1 MKESLK
7 ELFIKLNLD
16 GFVPYLD
23 NTAYLIFFFVILTFI
38 LFYLIS
44 FVLKIFSDKKE
55 SSTERKKP
63 SLNEIIDKEEV
74 KTSDDNEFVDVLV
87 AIEEEMAAVRELYV
101 GGYIS
106 KGVYISETDRLYE
119 KAKIFGL

>member
-7 ELFIKLNLD
+7 ELFLQLNLGD
-16 GFVPYLD
+16 FAPYID
-23 NTAYLIFFFVILTFI
+23 NTAYLVFFFIILTFI

-44 FVLKIFSDKKE
+44 FILKLFSDKKE
-55 SSTERKKP
+55 NSVERKQP
-63 SLNEIIDKEEV
+63 SLNEIIDKDEV
-74 KTSDDNEFVDVLV
+74 KVSDDNEFVDVLV

>member
-7 ELFIKLNLD
+7 EVFLQLNLE
-16 GFVPYLD
+16 GFVPYID
-23 NTAYLIFFFVILTFI
+23 NTAYLIFFFIILTFV

-44 FVLKIFSDKKE
+44 FILKLFSDKKE
-55 SSTERKKP
+55 NSVERKKP
-63 SLNEIIDKEEV
+63 SLNEIIDKEQV
-74 KTSDDNEFVDVLV
+74 KVSDDNEFVDVLV